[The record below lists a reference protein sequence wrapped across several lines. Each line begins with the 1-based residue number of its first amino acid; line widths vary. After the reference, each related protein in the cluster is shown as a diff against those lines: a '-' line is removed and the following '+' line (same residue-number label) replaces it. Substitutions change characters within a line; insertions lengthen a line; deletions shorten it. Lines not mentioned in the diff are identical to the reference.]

1 MKEEDKIWF
10 NGVYPYFRM
19 QKEINNLLILLKKFN
34 TDMEEREDNFLKLTT
49 ELLRILPFKID
60 VDKKDNSIIT
70 GIHLLMNDGILLLN
84 NYFPYLKND
93 YNNIINTYFIDLVQ
107 IIKIR
112 NKYIHEP
119 HNIKCTMFLCG
130 GNNAKAGF
138 KYKEEYYEL
147 NTDSLIK
154 IIKEI
159 NKVFEKIKEKFRNKV
174 DELSDE
180 EQSHPY
186 IQNVFNYYFENYNKD
201 IDN

>member
-34 TDMEEREDNFLKLTT
+34 TDMEEQEDNFLKLTT

-130 GNNAKAGF
+130 GNNDKAGF

-159 NKVFEKIKEKFRNKV
+159 NIVFNKIKEKFRNKV

>member
-1 MKEEDKIWF
+1 MNEEDKIWF
-10 NGVYPYFRM
+10 SGVYSYFRM

-34 TDMEEREDNFLKLTT
+34 PNMEEQEDNFLRLTT
-49 ELLRILPFKID
+49 ELLRILPFKLE

-70 GIHLLMNDGILLLN
+70 GIYLLVNDGILLLSKE
-84 NYFPYLKND
+84 FSFLEND
-93 YNNIINTYFIDLVQ
+93 YNNIINTYFVDLVQ
-107 IIKIR
+107 IIKVR

-130 GNNAKAGF
+130 GKNAKAGF

-159 NKVFEKIKEKFRNKV
+159 NCVFRKIQTKFEDVVERLNEKDKN
-174 DELSDE
+174 
-180 EQSHPY
+180 HPY
-186 IQNVFNYYFENYNKD
+186 IENMKNNYFLDYNN
-201 IDN
+201 ILN